1 MDVLLLTLV
10 AALTALAT
18 GLGAIPVLLLG
29 PRAAALAP
37 GLWGAAGGVMTV
49 AAILGLLLP
58 ALDHGDDAQAVGGL
72 VLGALALG
80 AASAALR
87 RREGLHLGAL
97 EGAGARRG
105 LLVAGALFAHS
116 LPEGLAI
123 GAAWAAGGAPGA
135 FVVIAI
141 ALQNIPEGTVTAI
154 GLREAQLGS
163 ARVFWTA
170 VGTSAPQ
177 VPGALAAYWAVTA
190 VDGVLGL
197 AYGAAAGAMLAL
209 VALEIV
215 PATRER
221 PRMGAWGAVLGAGL
235 MLALALALGV
245 SL

>member
-1 MDVLLLTLV
+1 MDVLLLTL
-10 AALTALAT
+10 AATMTALAT
-18 GLGAIPVLLLG
+18 GIGTIPVLMLG
-29 PRAAALAP
+29 PRAALLAP
-37 GLWGAAGGVMTV
+37 ALWGAAGGVMAV
-49 AAILGLLLP
+49 AAVLGLLVP
-58 ALDHGDDAQAVGGL
+58 ALEQGGATEA
-72 VLGALALG
+72 LGGVVAGVLALS
-80 AASAALR
+80 AASLALR
-87 RREGLHLGAL
+87 RRRGLHLGAL

-123 GAAWAAGGAPGA
+123 GAAWSSGGAPGA

-141 ALQNIPEGTVTAI
+141 TLQNIPEGTVTAI

-177 VPGALAAYWAVTA
+177 VPGALVAYWAVNA
-190 VDGVLGL
+190 ADGVLGL

-215 PATRER
+215 PAASER
-221 PRMGAWGAVLGAGL
+221 PRLGVYGALIGTGLAV
-235 MLALALALGV
+235 ALALALQV
-245 SL
+245 

>member
-1 MDVLLLTLV
+1 MDALLLTFA

-18 GLGAIPVLLLG
+18 GIGAIPVLLLG
-29 PRAAALAP
+29 ARAASFAP
-37 GLWGAAGGVMTV
+37 ALWGAAGGVMSV
-49 AAILGLLLP
+49 AAVLGLLVP
-58 ALDHGDDAQAVGGL
+58 ALDHGGTPEALGG
-72 VLGALALG
+72 VAAGVLALS
-80 AASAALR
+80 AASLALR
-87 RREGLHLGAL
+87 RRDGLHLGAL

-123 GAAWAAGGAPGA
+123 GAAWSSGGAPGA

-141 ALQNIPEGTVTAI
+141 GIQNIPEGTVTAI
-154 GLREAQLGS
+154 GLRDAQLGS

-177 VPGALAAYWAVTA
+177 VPGALAAYWAVNA
-190 VDGVLGL
+190 ADGVLGL

-215 PATRER
+215 PAACER
-221 PRMGAWGAVLGAGL
+221 PRFGAYGALAGTGL
-235 MLALALALGV
+235 AVALALALGV
-245 SL
+245 